1 MATETQRHREEY
13 RKLKAIFC
21 CFTLLLLYSVA
32 LWLCGSVALWQS
44 DLSRLFLAERRR
56 GG

>member
-32 LWLCGSVALWQS
+32 LWLCGSVALWLCGRAIS
-44 DLSRLFLAERRR
+44 AGFF
-56 GG
+56 